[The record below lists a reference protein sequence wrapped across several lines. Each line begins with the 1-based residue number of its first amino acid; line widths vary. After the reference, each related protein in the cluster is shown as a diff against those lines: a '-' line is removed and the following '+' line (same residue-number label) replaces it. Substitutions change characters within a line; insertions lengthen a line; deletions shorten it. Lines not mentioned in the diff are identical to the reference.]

1 MWLGGSDAR
10 DELSGIGEGIRVG
23 EGEVEGREPIVDCL
37 ARATNAMTDV
47 REVDT
52 LGALNNTYGHQH
64 FGVYAVVT
72 KDGHVALGDQ
82 AQVL

>member
-1 MWLGGSDAR
+1 MR
-10 DELSGIGEGIRVG
+10 
-23 EGEVEGREPIVDCL
+23 CL
-37 ARATNAMTDV
+37 ATATNPVTGV
-47 REVDT
+47 RDTDT
-52 LGALNNTYGHQH
+52 LGALKNTFGHQH